1 MPSCLLANFEHE
13 SNLFALLNLNHHL
26 LGALARMPRDVRQ
39 RVEVTDEEDEE
50 VRRDVMTDGDED
62 SARAKEPGV
71 EDDKN
76 EVDDEVD
83 DEEVYEIESII
94 HHKFRMFV
102 SPPLFNHPAR
112 SAVLRKAGLRAS
124 LPATT

>member
-1 MPSCLLANFEHE
+1 
-13 SNLFALLNLNHHL
+13 
-26 LGALARMPRDVRQ
+26 VRQ

-50 VRRDVMTDGDED
+50 VRRGVMTDEDED

-71 EDDKN
+71 EEIEDDKN
-76 EVDDEVD
+76 EVDDAID

-94 HHKFRMFV
+94 HHKFNMFV
-102 SPPLFNHPAR
+102 SLPLFNHPAC